1 MSFCVQSFT
10 CMLKMCQI
18 PLLQAAKFDQLVN
31 QSDVSSSHLTAK
43 QKYDILKKYY
53 ASSDFSLDEKKA
65 LRAKVFEND
74 DSDAGKNVQKVLE
87 YSLPDGALKQR
98 LWDEITDPASTDSLM
113 EVRLK
118 IQGFWQRH

>member
-1 MSFCVQSFT
+1 MKTAADWITNGKVT
-10 CMLKMCQI
+10 VDGEELKC
-18 PLLQAAKFDQLVN
+18 
-31 QSDVSSSHLTAK
+31 DVTAK

-53 ASSDFSLDEKKA
+53 ASADFSLDEKKA

-74 DSDAGKNVQKVLE
+74 DSDAGKNVQKVLD

-98 LWDEITDPASTDSLM
+98 LWDEITDAASTDSLM